1 AVWPKAIVE
10 PRIANGRRA
19 AYFIASFLLRVEVP
33 TDLSIL
39 RRRWI
44 RSHRT
49 VLLPFASRR
58 RGTPF
63 GVPKRVGRVVRR
75 AFGRFGSRRG
85 RKSEDEEG
93 KQGAPPGRETRA
105 PSCVTSRGDSDS
117 LLLGLGCSGLAAHL
131 PSVRK
136 I

>member
-1 AVWPKAIVE
+1 MDSLTSD
-10 PRIANGRRA
+10 R
-19 AYFIASFLLRVEVP
+19 
-33 TDLSIL
+33 
-39 RRRWI
+39 
-44 RSHRT
+44 
-49 VLLPFASRR
+49 PFAVRITQTG
-58 RGTPF
+58 GTPF
-63 GVPKRVGRVVRR
+63 GVPKRVGRGQKSVRQVWIPP
-75 AFGRFGSRRG
+75 G

-117 LLLGLGCSGLAAHL
+117 FLLGLGCSGLAAHL